1 MARTSPK
8 KSYQE
13 ELRKIVSALKAYKPK
28 KIILFG
34 SAASGK
40 ITEDSDIDLFLIK
53 NTHKPHRERCI
64 EARSY
69 FPQNIPVDLIIYTPE
84 ELKQSLRIGNFFIE
98 DILNEGKVLYEAK
111 R

>member
-1 MARTSPK
+1 MNFQN
-8 KSYQE
+8 SYQK
-13 ELRKIVSALKAYKPK
+13 ELKKIVEALKAYKPA

-34 SAASGK
+34 SMLSS
-40 ITEDSDIDLFLIK
+40 DRPSNDIDLFLIK

-69 FPQNIPVDLIIYTPE
+69 FPQNIPVDLIIYTPA
-84 ELKQSLRIGNFFIE
+84 ELKQSLKIGNFFIE